1 MASANRSSD
10 KLPCQWLAEVSPTES
25 PSAESARV
33 ACTSCVSAGLASL
46 FYINAL
52 LSTTVPSGH
61 AGASSPK
68 FWLSLSQFRTQE
80 HHVACV
86 DCRLDGRSAIG
97 IEAAPTTSNHSAGKC
112 EIRSSDRVLAAR
124 ARDRWHGKGDA
135 GMAASARWALIKSLL
150 VYALE
155 LRPAAS
161 HPLLQAVDK
170 SLDRVRALVSVADA
184 RACAR
189 CCRRRRHTSMESRGR
204 WATRTAIPVADVDG
218 YRSESSRVGCCK
230 LAPGTA
236 RDDARRRRAMETPC
250 PMAYNFNCA
259 DLSSSLRARYKYS

>member
-1 MASANRSSD
+1 MPMAR
-10 KLPCQWLAEVSPTES
+10 QVSPTES

-61 AGASSPK
+61 AGASRAQV
-68 FWLSLSQFRTQE
+68 LVALSQFRTQE

-112 EIRSSDRVLAAR
+112 EIRSSDRVLAAT

-135 GMAASARWALIKSLL
+135 GMSICPVGVDQVAA
-150 VYALE
+150 
-155 LRPAAS
+155 
-161 HPLLQAVDK
+161 
-170 SLDRVRALVSVADA
+170 RVRAGAAPRRQPSAAAGGRQEPGPGPRAVWWGRGRA
-184 RACAR
+184 RAVAGVGGILR
-189 CCRRRRHTSMESRGR
+189 WSREVGGQQGRRSR
-204 WATRTAIPVADVDG
+204 
-218 YRSESSRVGCCK
+218 
-230 LAPGTA
+230 
-236 RDDARRRRAMETPC
+236 
-250 PMAYNFNCA
+250 
-259 DLSSSLRARYKYS
+259 SLT